1 MPKVKRP
8 RIAGPAYEDQD
19 RKEAPAPRPAV
30 RARDVPYSVAWFR
43 DRVATYALGTI
54 VCGAAMLTIAAWM
67 GGSLGAFGQRMH
79 SGFNVIAGWT
89 GLSVQDVHVNYELD
103 PVLAER
109 IRKASEVSVGEN
121 MLAADPYAIRD
132 RIEKLDI
139 GPVSVQRLWPDRIDI
154 HVDQR
159 KPIALWQD
167 NPNGGAWRVVD
178 QSGRAFAQ
186 ADLAKYSGLPH
197 IIGADAADAASAL
210 MAAVAQFPNLAERL
224 DTAYRVGG
232 RRWDIKFKGRAD
244 VVVFP
249 ADAQLMKALECV
261 NLEHAQTRLLDLPI
275 LRIDARNPCLLAI
288 QPMPGAPESSPLP
301 GGA

>member
-8 RIAGPAYEDQD
+8 RIAGPAYDNERD
-19 RKEAPAPRPAV
+19 EAPAAPRAAV
-30 RARDVPYSVAWFR
+30 RARDIPYSVAWFR
-43 DRVATYALGTI
+43 DRIATYALGTI
-54 VCGAAMLTIAAWM
+54 ICGAAMLTIAAWM
-67 GGSLGAFGQRMH
+67 GGTLGAFGQRMN

-89 GLSVQDVHVNYELD
+89 GLAVKDVHVNREVDTL
-103 PVLAER
+103 LAEK
-109 IRKASEVSVGEN
+109 IRETSQVRAGDN
-121 MLAADPYAIRD
+121 MLGADPYSIRD
-132 RIEKLDI
+132 RIEKMDV

-159 KPIALWQD
+159 KAIALWQD
-167 NPNGGAWRVVD
+167 DGGAWRVVD

-186 ADLAKYSGLPH
+186 ADLTKYSGLPH
-197 IIGADAADAASAL
+197 VVGPDAGEAAAAL
-210 MAAVAQFPNLAERL
+210 VAAVAEFPNLAERL

-249 ADAQLMKALECV
+249 ADAQLMKALECL
-261 NLEHAQTRLLDLPI
+261 NLEHAQTGLLDLPI
-275 LRIDARNPCLLAI
+275 LKIDARTCLLAI
-288 QPMPGAPESSPLP
+288 QPMPGAPEATPP